1 MSGIIRYDDSM
12 IFDTHCHYDDEKYD
26 NDREALIR
34 SMEEEGVV
42 HFVNVSADKDSID
55 NTLEILDKYPQSYGA
70 LGIHPSE
77 IRGLTEADMEN
88 IKEKALANERVV
100 AIGEI
105 GLDYWEE
112 GPDKGSQAFWFRRQ
126 LALAREVKKPV
137 IIHSRD
143 AVQDTYDILM
153 EEKAEEMGGVI
164 HCFSASAEMAEK
176 YVKKGFY
183 IGIGGV
189 LTFKNAKKLQEV
201 AEKTPLEWIVLETDC
216 PYLAPTPHRGERNYS
231 GYLTLVAEKLAEI
244 KGITAEEVCNIT
256 YENALKLYR
265 IKDGNIR

>member
-1 MSGIIRYDDSM
+1 M

-26 NDREALIR
+26 NDRDELIK
-34 SMEEEGVV
+34 SMEKEGVR

-55 NTLEILDKYPQSYGA
+55 KTLEILEKYPQSYGA

-88 IKEKALANERVV
+88 IKEKALSNDRIV

-112 GPDKGSQAFWFRRQ
+112 GPDKDSQAFWFRRQ
-126 LALAREVKKPV
+126 LALAREVNKPV

-153 EEKAEEMGGVI
+153 EEKAGELGGVI
-164 HCFSASAEMAEK
+164 HCFSASAEMAER

-189 LTFKNAKKLQEV
+189 ITFKNAKKLQEV
-201 AEKTPLEWIVLETDC
+201 AEKTPLDRIVLETDC
-216 PYLAPTPHRGERNYS
+216 PYLAPTPYRGKRNYS
-231 GYLTLVAEKLAEI
+231 GYLTFVAEKLAEI
-244 KGITAEEVCNIT
+244 KGVTTEEVYNAT

-265 IKDGNIR
+265 IKDGDIR

>member
-1 MSGIIRYDDSM
+1 M

-26 NDREALIR
+26 ADRDEIIG
-34 SMEEEGVV
+34 SMTKEGVT
-42 HFVNVSADKDSID
+42 HFVNVSADKDSVD
-55 NTLEILDKYPQSYGA
+55 KTLRILEKYPQSYGA

-112 GPDKGSQAFWFRRQ
+112 GPDKESQAFWFRRQ
-126 LALAREVKKPV
+126 LDLAREVNKPV

-153 EEKAEEMGGVI
+153 EEKAEELGGVI
-164 HCFSASAEMAEK
+164 HCFSASAEMAER
-176 YVKKGFY
+176 YVKKGFF

-189 LTFKNAKKLQEV
+189 VTFKNAKKLQEV
-201 AEKTPLEWIVLETDC
+201 VERTPLGSIVLETDC
-216 PYLAPTPHRGERNYS
+216 PYLAPAPHRGKRNYS
-231 GYLTLVAEKLAEI
+231 GYLTLVVEKIAEI
-244 KGITAEEVCNIT
+244 KGISAEEVCNVT
-256 YENALKLYR
+256 YENAFKLYR
-265 IKDGNIR
+265 IKDGDTR

>member
-1 MSGIIRYDDSM
+1 M

-26 NDREALIR
+26 IDRDELIESLK
-34 SMEEEGVV
+34 SMGVS
-42 HFVNVSADKDSID
+42 HFVNVSADKASVD
-55 NTLEILDKYPQSYGA
+55 NTLEILNKYPQSYGA

-77 IRGLTEADMEN
+77 IRGLSETDMDD
-88 IKEKALANERVV
+88 IKQKALSHPGIV

-112 GPDKGSQAFWFRRQ
+112 GPDKKDQIFWFRRQ
-126 LALAREVKKPV
+126 LALAREVDKPV

-153 EEKAEEMGGVI
+153 EEHAEELGGVI

-189 LTFKNAKKLQEV
+189 VTFKNAKKLREV
-201 AEKTPLEWIVLETDC
+201 VDRIPLKWIVLETDC
-216 PYLAPTPHRGERNYS
+216 PYLAPTPHRGERNHS
-231 GYLTLVAEKLAEI
+231 GYLNLVAEKIAEI
-244 KGITAEEVCNIT
+244 KGVTAEEVYCAT
-256 YENALKLYR
+256 FENAIKLYR
-265 IKDGNIR
+265 IKDGDVR